1 MHIMF
6 WFVMLYYIIL
16 QRAMLAYYII
26 IQLVSFTFFYIIPY
40 CISILFIYLYIY
52 IYIYTQLTSSIYVS
66 NRANLPR
73 TGPGGPSHASVA
85 VVDVTFVAFHDF
97 LLATAMAEEPKVP
110 KSVKAKGICCVSIY
124 IYI

>member
-1 MHIMF
+1 MVCHVILYYF
-6 WFVMLYYIIL
+6 AACYVSMLYYNTISVFYFFFIL
-16 QRAMLAYYII
+16 YHIV
-26 IQLVSFTFFYIIPY
+26 LVFY
-40 CISILFIYLYIY
+40 LFIY

>member
-16 QRAMLAYYII
+16 QRAMLVYYII
-26 IQLVSFTFFYIIPY
+26 IQLVSFTFLNIIPY
-40 CISILFIYLYIY
+40 CISILL

-124 IYI
+124 I